1 MMERKGQGEGGDNF
15 FKISPYFVEKYWSS
29 KNLGN
34 FILSENKI

>member
-1 MMERKGQGEGGDNF
+1 MGGREQ
-15 FKISPYFVEKYWSS
+15 FKKKKSPYFVEKYWSS